1 MESFEQFDKD
11 STGFVTM
18 EDFKKI
24 CTTMG
29 ERLTDEEVDE
39 LIKEMD
45 LDPNGML
52 EYKYFIK
59 ILMAKWVN

>member
-59 ILMAKWVN
+59 ILMAK